1 MSTAQWLSRQPEES
15 SREVSRARMTR
26 WLVAL
31 VLLAGTCIAYL
42 PYGLAKVTPTD
53 VRLPLW
59 IAVAAGFGVAA
70 LAVRSSDRF
79 RSAWPPLFAFFV
91 ASASQLI
98 DWQFS
103 HWLPRLLKVPLE
115 SPTGLALDKLESS
128 LLLVGVILL
137 LVLLA
142 GDSLGS
148 VYLKRGK
155 VRWWLPVGIAAFLIF
170 GLIPLTTAQTLFGSG
185 PIALNEIVRVW
196 PWVLIFV
203 LANGFAEELLFRG
216 LLLPRLQP
224 SVGIGPA
231 ILVVTTVFTLWHLG
245 ANYAASLPIFLAIV
259 FCLGLAWA
267 ILTVKTDSLWGAVL
281 FHAGTDIPIAIA
293 LLVTL

>member
-1 MSTAQWLSRQPEES
+1 MSTVQLLSGQEEGI
-15 SREVSRARMTR
+15 SRGIAHDRLTR

-31 VLLAGTCIAYL
+31 LLFAGACIAYL
-42 PYGLAKVTPTD
+42 PYGLASVTPAT

-59 IAVAAGFGVAA
+59 IAIAAGFGGAA

-79 RSAWPPLFAFFV
+79 QSAWPPLFAFFV
-91 ASASQLI
+91 ASAAQLI

-103 HWLPRLLKVPLE
+103 QWLPKLLGIPVE
-115 SPTGLALDKLESS
+115 SPAGLALDKLESS
-128 LLLVGVILL
+128 LILIGVILL

-155 VRWWLPVGIAAFLIF
+155 VRWWLPIGVVTFLIF
-170 GLIPLTTAQTLFGSG
+170 ALIPLTAGQTLFGSG
-185 PIALNEIVRVW
+185 PIAVSAIMPVL

-224 SVGIGPA
+224 SVGVSPA
-231 ILVVTTVFTLWHLG
+231 ILVVTTVFMLWHLG
-245 ANYAASLPIFLAIV
+245 AGYAASLPIFLVIV
-259 FCLGLAWA
+259 FCLGLVWA